1 MDLLQVLKVQNYDL
15 KFLQAR
21 ALKCF
26 LNFFNLAKIKC
37 MLFFISFEFEN
48 IEFIAGDSFKFF
60 ENVELAK
67 K

>member
-1 MDLLQVLKVQNYDL
+1 MDLLQGLKVQKHDL
-15 KFLQAR
+15 KFLQAQ
-21 ALKCF
+21 KCF